1 VQLPAPTA
9 STDVSA
15 IAAMVRNED
24 SLFFCAAG
32 ALVDVSCET
41 LFLLTNKQQRS
52 TFKLNPLSVRW
63 SSTPFFKFFF
73 GN

>member
-15 IAAMVRNED
+15 IAAMVHNED
-24 SLFFCAAG
+24 SLFFCSAG

-52 TFKLNPLSVRW
+52 TIQTQSVVRALVVDPLL
-63 SSTPFFKFFF
+63 
-73 GN
+73 